1 MPRIPLN
8 RATLPLAA
16 LLSMTAASPANAQS
30 LYARSTTN
38 VFVPDPDG
46 NINVFQNET
55 FGSDDLPYFVLGTR
69 HSGSVTNGGGSTSGG
84 VAVGYGYIRTTSD
97 ADGFIQGFGVLQS
110 STTANFTD
118 TILFEDPTIPNG
130 TPGAATLPISIV
142 FSQSA
147 GGGVIDLS
155 GMCLAGISTFGSVTI
170 EIDSVPVAFGTRNI
184 NSNCDNGFAVNG
196 SIPEEL
202 IVPINFVYGTPV
214 TISVNVQTEA
224 IIDGNGD
231 PAQGFALSSFP
242 SSIRAMGI
250 QDLPATTTATGSI
263 DWTKP
268 APVVPDKSCP
278 ADINGDGELNFFDV
292 AAFVA
297 LFQAQ
302 DPAADFNND
311 GLFNFFDFSAFIGA
325 FNAGCP

>member
-1 MPRIPLN
+1 MTRIPLN
-8 RATLPLAA
+8 RAPLAIAA
-16 LLSMTAASPANAQS
+16 LTSFTGAFPAHAQS

-46 NINVFQNET
+46 NLNVLQREEFE
-55 FGSDDLPYFVLGTR
+55 SEDLPYFVLATR
-69 HSGSVTNGGGSTSGG
+69 HSGSVTNGGGNTSGG
-84 VAVGYGYIRTTSD
+84 VAVGYGYIRTTSVTE
-97 ADGFIQGFGVLQS
+97 GFIQGFGVLQS

-118 TILFEDPTIPNG
+118 TIHFEDPAVPNG
-130 TPGAATLPISIV
+130 TPGAATLPISII
-142 FSQSA
+142 FNQSA
-147 GGGVIDLS
+147 GGGVINLS
-155 GMCLAGISTFGSVTI
+155 GMCLSGISTSGSVTI
-170 EIDSVPVAFGTRNI
+170 RIDGAQAAFGTRNI
-184 NSNCDNGFAVNG
+184 NSNCDSGFAVNG
-196 SIPEEL
+196 SMPEEL
-202 IVPINFVYGTPV
+202 IVPINFVYGTPL
-214 TISVNVQTEA
+214 TISVDVQTSA
-224 IIDGNGD
+224 IIGGDGD

-242 SSIRAMGI
+242 NSIRAMGI

-268 APVVPDKSCP
+268 APVVPDKACP

-302 DPAADFNND
+302 DPIADFNND
-311 GLFNFFDFSAFIGA
+311 GLFNFFDFSAFIAA